1 MVQYP
6 MISYIKR
13 DVTLGLNVEE
23 GLLIKHR
30 ERIILERSC
39 RLQQRNAAKLNPSN
53 KKKGLG
59 QYKP

>member
-53 KKKGLG
+53 KKKD
-59 QYKP
+59 